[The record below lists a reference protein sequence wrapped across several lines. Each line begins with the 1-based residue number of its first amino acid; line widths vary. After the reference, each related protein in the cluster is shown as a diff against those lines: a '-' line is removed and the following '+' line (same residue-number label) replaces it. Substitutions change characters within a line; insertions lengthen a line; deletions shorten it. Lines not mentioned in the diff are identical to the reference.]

1 MITKNDLS
9 IRLFSALEMA
19 NICGFKNQ
27 TAINWIK
34 RGNIKAFTTPGGQY
48 RVYPEDLLSF
58 MESRN
63 MKIPQELL
71 SLRPEDGSLQ
81 KALVIGGD
89 GNHNSRVRQVL
100 RDNFPEV
107 TVLLAFD
114 GLEAGKILAEER
126 PGLVILDASLPGFNE
141 PTICKKIK
149 DLLTGGSARI
159 LILADTRDNRV
170 KAAVLANGADAFLTK
185 PLNDNDFVDVITSFA
200 PAQHAAK

>member
-9 IRLFSALEMA
+9 IRLFSALEVA

-34 RGNIKAFTTPGGQY
+34 RGTIKAFTTPGGQY

-63 MKIPQELL
+63 MKIPQELR
-71 SLRPEDGSLQ
+71 SLRPEGDSAQ
-81 KALVIGGD
+81 KALIIGAD
-89 GNHNSRVRQVL
+89 KDNNSRVQQAL
-100 RDNFPEV
+100 CGNFPDF

-114 GLEAGKILAEER
+114 GLEAGKILAEEK

-149 DLLTGGSARI
+149 NLLNGDSARI
-159 LILADTRDNRV
+159 LILAETRDNRV
-170 KAAVLANGADAFLTK
+170 KASVLANGADAFLTK
-185 PLNDNDFVDVITSFA
+185 PLNDDELVDVISSFT
-200 PAQHAAK
+200 PELQTAK

>member
-1 MITKNDLS
+1 MIIKNDLS
-9 IRLFSALEMA
+9 VRLFSALEVA

-71 SLRPEDGSLQ
+71 SFRAEDGSIQ
-81 KALVIGGD
+81 KALIISAD
-89 GNHNSRVRQVL
+89 ENHNSRIRQTL
-100 RDNFPEV
+100 CNNFPGF
-107 TVLLAFD
+107 TILLAFN
-114 GLEAGKILAEER
+114 GLEAGKILAEEK
-126 PGLVILDASLPGFNE
+126 PSLVILDLSLPGFNE

-149 DLLTGGSARI
+149 TLLNDNAAKI
-159 LILADTRDNRV
+159 LILAETRDNRV
-170 KAAVLANGADAFLTK
+170 KATILANGADAFLTK
-185 PLNDNDFVDVITSFA
+185 PLNDEELVDVITSFT
-200 PAQHAAK
+200 PEFPAAK

>member
-1 MITKNDLS
+1 MIIKHDLS
-9 IRLFSALEMA
+9 IRLFSALEVA

-71 SLRPEDGSLQ
+71 SLRPEDDSIH
-81 KALVIGGD
+81 KALIISAD
-89 GNHNSRVRQVL
+89 ENHNARVRQIL
-100 RDNFPEV
+100 TSNFPGV
-107 TVLLAFD
+107 IILTAFN

-126 PGLVILDASLPGFNE
+126 PSLVILDFSLPGFSE
-141 PTICKKIK
+141 PAICKKIRN
-149 DLLTGGSARI
+149 LLNDESARI
-159 LILADTRDNRV
+159 LILAETRDNRV
-170 KAAVLANGADAFLTK
+170 KATILANGADAFLTK
-185 PLNDNDFVDVITSFA
+185 PLNNEELVDVISSFA
-200 PAQHAAK
+200 SESHHAG

>member
-1 MITKNDLS
+1 MITKHDLPV
-9 IRLFSALEMA
+9 RLFSALEVA

-58 MESRN
+58 MESRK

-71 SLRPEDGSLQ
+71 SFRPEDDSAQ
-81 KALVIGGD
+81 KALIISAD
-89 GNHNSRVRQVL
+89 ENHNSRLRQVL
-100 RDNFPEV
+100 GSNFPGF
-107 TVLLAFD
+107 TVLLAFN
-114 GLEAGKILAEER
+114 GLEAGKILAEEK

-149 DLLTGGSARI
+149 NLLDGDPARI
-159 LILADTRDNRV
+159 LILAETRNNRV
-170 KAAVLANGADAFLTK
+170 KAAVLENGADAFLTK
-185 PLNDNDFVDVITSFA
+185 PLNDDELVDVIASFA
-200 PAQHAAK
+200 SAP